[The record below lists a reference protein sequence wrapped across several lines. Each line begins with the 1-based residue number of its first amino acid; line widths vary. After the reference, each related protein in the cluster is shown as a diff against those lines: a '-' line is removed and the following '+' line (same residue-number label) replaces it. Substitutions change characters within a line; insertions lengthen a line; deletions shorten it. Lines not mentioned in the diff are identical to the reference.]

1 MNKVK
6 SVLLAVI
13 ATVCC
18 ITVLVGGVVCSRQS
32 DVSIC
37 SHVEIVV
44 QDSVCRQYV
53 NSHELEAYLRAKG
66 CYSIGKVMR
75 DIDCHHIEQVLLDHN
90 MIRTASCYKTTF
102 GEVCIRV
109 TQRVPIMCVKT
120 QEGKYFVDTD
130 RRIMAYCP
138 DVVGVPTITGA
149 ISQRAAVEE
158 YCDFILWLKNHSY
171 WCDRIKNI
179 HVHNPKYIVLTQ
191 SNYSAKIVLG
201 QLDDYVNK
209 LARLRKLYRKG
220 FDVLG
225 YPDCRELDLRFTG
238 QVVRR

>member
-1 MNKVK
+1 MSKVK
-6 SVLLAVI
+6 SILLAVI
-13 ATVCC
+13 AILCSV
-18 ITVLVGGVVCSRQS
+18 TVLVGGIVCSHQR

-37 SHVEIVV
+37 SQVEITV
-44 QDSVCRQYV
+44 QDSLYRQYV
-53 NSHELEAYLRAKG
+53 NSYELEAYLRLKG
-66 CYSIGKVMR
+66 CYSLGKVMS
-75 DIDCHHIEQVLLDHN
+75 DIDCHQIERVLLDHN

-102 GEVCIRV
+102 GEVRIRV
-109 TQRVPIMCVKT
+109 TQRVPVMCIKT

-130 RRIMAYCP
+130 RRIMSYCQG
-138 DVVGVPTITGA
+138 VVGIPTITGT

-158 YCDFILWLKNHSY
+158 YYDFVLWLKDNSY
-171 WCDRIKNI
+171 WCNRIKNI
-179 HVHNPKYIVLTQ
+179 HIYNPKYVVLTQ
-191 SNYSAKIVLG
+191 SDYSAKIVLG

-209 LARLRKLYRKG
+209 LARLRKLYKKG